1 MDGPTVIRYLHLL
14 TAFVFVSA
22 VFASHWNVLAARRAT
37 DWRSRAAHF
46 ELNVRIGRMFGLGS
60 LVLLGILGNLLAM
73 QLGYRMADTPS
84 FRNANALW
92 LLQLATYVA
101 MELSAAAKLAA
112 HSRAAANA
120 ATRGDGNGADP
131 VEWRPL
137 LGRWRIGNSTQLVL
151 FVVQLYFMARPWR

>member
-1 MDGPTVIRYLHLL
+1 MDGPTAIRYLHLL

-37 DWRSRAAHF
+37 EWHSRAALF
-46 ELNVRIGRMFGLGS
+46 ELNVRIGRLFGLGA
-60 LVLLGILGNLLAM
+60 LILLGIMGNMLAM

-84 FRNANALW
+84 FRSANSLW
-92 LLQLATYVA
+92 LLQLAIFVA
-101 MELSAAAKLAA
+101 IELSAASKLAA
-112 HSRAAANA
+112 LSRSAANA
-120 ATRGDGNGADP
+120 AGRGDGNGADP